1 MALFENQ
8 NSYLIRSANKE
19 PDFSTV
25 YDDLFDQYV
34 DTDHFNF
41 GGSPLERRSS
51 DDLSSNAHDLLGS
64 SNDSNPADSSPHTSW
79 DASQAASDE
88 FWENTLRC
96 FQQKVA
102 VSEQRGRTTSRSEDC
117 RAASS
122 SASNPDFLSLGGF
135 PSPHLRSASDHPSQS
150 PRRPKPYFS
159 ANDSR
164 QNSPRKPS
172 GVRKLSRSCSRKPS
186 KMMSPSRYTSAGFRD
201 IWLENSANAPHS
213 YDLKLPIRNA
223 PLSPPPSAKPN
234 GRGGSSSFTTAG
246 SVNPRCL
253 EQQQMHFDD
262 HQISPLLNSFQQQA
276 YIQSPIASPL
286 ASPDLVPQNS
296 YFALP
301 ADAYEV
307 QPMPIPLRVPHSGSP
322 HSQQNNNRNSWPRP
336 APPTA
341 SSAYDTAE
349 YPPDSNPWGNPW
361 GDSGGDEGS
370 RAAARAADLDVE
382 ADVPGFSSLIPT
394 ELAGMG
400 LMINCDPSSMHSLHD
415 GSNAANNALV
425 ESIYGNLA
433 NMSTMSVHPSTQAR
447 PPSPPGHYYIST
459 GAGNNI
465 SPISLPPVASSLPLT
480 PRRQRHRRASTS
492 SPTRSP
498 TSTHPS
504 HQSRSRSRHVSG
516 HRRAKSSTHAS
527 SSTPRSSGNFGGFVN
542 FTPSDSAR
550 LIAGVAPSGSSK
562 TKARREKEAAEK
574 RRRLSQA
581 AVKAVVEAGGD
592 PEALRREGLLV

>member
-102 VSEQRGRTTSRSEDC
+102 
-117 RAASS
+117 
-122 SASNPDFLSLGGF
+122 
-135 PSPHLRSASDHPSQS
+135 
-150 PRRPKPYFS
+150 
-159 ANDSR
+159 
-164 QNSPRKPS
+164 
-172 GVRKLSRSCSRKPS
+172 
-186 KMMSPSRYTSAGFRD
+186 
-201 IWLENSANAPHS
+201 
-213 YDLKLPIRNA
+213 
-223 PLSPPPSAKPN
+223 
-234 GRGGSSSFTTAG
+234 
-246 SVNPRCL
+246 
-253 EQQQMHFDD
+253 
-262 HQISPLLNSFQQQA
+262 QQA

-433 NMSTMSVHPSTQAR
+433 NMTLLHQHGRWQQHIPHIPTSRGLQLTANPAPAA
-447 PPSPPGHYYIST
+447 PPTRLDVVSHALSHIHSPL
-459 GAGNNI
+459 
-465 SPISLPPVASSLPLT
+465 SPISQSLPSRL
-480 PRRQRHRRASTS
+480 
-492 SPTRSP
+492 RSP
-498 TSTHPS
+498 AGE
-504 HQSRSRSRHVSG
+504 VE
-516 HRRAKSSTHAS
+516 HA
-527 SSTPRSSGNFGGFVN
+527 R
-542 FTPSDSAR
+542 
-550 LIAGVAPSGSSK
+550 
-562 TKARREKEAAEK
+562 
-574 RRRLSQA
+574 
-581 AVKAVVEAGGD
+581 
-592 PEALRREGLLV
+592 